1 MIYIREINYNN
12 VTLAKSL
19 IIISAIF
26 LIATAL
32 RFIKSIQRGTEDKY
46 FKPLAKIT
54 ACLVMMAVVIDL
66 TKEHHTSVPLSE
78 IDNKISVK
86 GQRVDIDKL
95 DEKYGYE
102 KFKSGN
108 ESVTMSSDSHTFKF
122 EYDEVFESGKLSDE
136 YGRYRM
142 LDKEDIDYLRS
153 KQVKG
158 EK

>member
-1 MIYIREINYNN
+1 MLYLKEINYNN
-12 VTLAKSL
+12 MTLAKSL
-19 IIISAIF
+19 IIISVIF
-26 LIATAL
+26 FIAMTL
-32 RFIKSIQRGTEDKY
+32 RFIKFSVEDKY

-54 ACLVMMAVVIDL
+54 VCLMMMAVVIDL
-66 TKEHHTSVPLSE
+66 TKERLTSVPLSE

-102 KFKSGN
+102 NFKSGN
-108 ESVTMSSDSHTFKF
+108 ESVEMSSDSHTFKF

>member
-1 MIYIREINYNN
+1 MLYLKEINYNN

-19 IIISAIF
+19 IIISVIF
-26 LIATAL
+26 FIAMTL
-32 RFIKSIQRGTEDKY
+32 RFIKFNVEDKY

-66 TKEHHTSVPLSE
+66 TKERLTSVPLSE

-102 KFKSGN
+102 NFKLGDQ
-108 ESVTMSSDSHTFKF
+108 SVKMSPDRHTFKF

-153 KQVKG
+153 KQSKE

>member
-1 MIYIREINYNN
+1 MLYLKEINYNN

-26 LIATAL
+26 FIAMTL
-32 RFIKSIQRGTEDKY
+32 RFIKFSVEDKY

-54 ACLVMMAVVIDL
+54 VCLIMMAVVIDL
-66 TKEHHTSVPLSE
+66 TKEKHASVPLSE

-102 KFKSGN
+102 NFKSGN
-108 ESVTMSSDSHTFKF
+108 ESVKMSSDSHTFKF

-142 LDKEDIDYLRS
+142 LDKGDIDYLRS
-153 KQVKG
+153 KQSKG